1 MLSGDGTAL
10 CSVKC
15 RAACVPAYVPAQE
28 FSAVCLLSEPPALDI
43 LSRAPLAY
51 GIKNMSQEAH
61 VSGAGGDLRPAAPKG
76 WSDSPGQMWSWGSA
90 QPVWG
95 SILCLTGSFQLLYT
109 QIGGCSSEQVE
120 TCELPPLAPW
130 AFPGQ
135 LCCGSQGF
143 QRSPQLGELEQQVSQ
158 QSWLAHRR
166 QVATSA
172 GRVRTKPLTF
182 SVWPSLCVLESPFS
196 LHSCWTLDQGL
207 SNSDAG
213 LDWKLRGEAAAIRCV
228 LGVALCGPVPLCL
241 GGFW

>member
-1 MLSGDGTAL
+1 
-10 CSVKC
+10 
-15 RAACVPAYVPAQE
+15 
-28 FSAVCLLSEPPALDI
+28 
-43 LSRAPLAY
+43 
-51 GIKNMSQEAH
+51 
-61 VSGAGGDLRPAAPKG
+61 
-76 WSDSPGQMWSWGSA
+76 MWSWGSA

-95 SILCLTGSFQLLYT
+95 SILCLTGSFQLLFT

-130 AFPGQ
+130 AFPEQ

-172 GRVRTKPLTF
+172 GRVRTKPLPF
-182 SVWPSLCVLESPFS
+182 SVWPSLCALESPFS

-207 SNSDAG
+207 SSSDAG
-213 LDWKLRGEAAAIRCV
+213 PGWKLRGEAAAIRCV
-228 LGVALCGPVPLCL
+228 LGVALCGPAPLCL
-241 GGFW
+241 GCGEAARHSRRAAQWRIKRDQGICQESSALLRGLREAEGAHQCLGCLFSCFCHL